1 MPVTINGTSGLSGV
15 DGSAGT
21 PAIQG
26 SDTNTGIYFPAAD
39 TVAVSVGG
47 TDAFRATPGGN
58 MSITGTMAMGSSF
71 LRNRIIN
78 GDMRIDQRNA
88 GASIANTTSNLYSVD
103 RWAIFGSVATKFT
116 AQQNAGSVTPPAGY
130 THYLGITSS
139 SAYVVGASESF
150 GVRQYVEGLNTAD
163 FGFGSAS
170 AATITLSFW
179 VRSSLTG
186 NFGGCVYNS
195 GASRIYP
202 FTYSISS
209 ANTWEQKTVTIAGD
223 TTGTWL
229 KDTNSGIGV
238 QFSLGAGA
246 TVSGT
251 AGAWTASVHL
261 QPTGSTSV
269 VGTNGATWYVTGVQL
284 EAGTVATPFE
294 RRLYGQELALCQRYF
309 YKIGGA
315 TSIPWANGQISGSG
329 ASTAAVFFPVQLRTS
344 ASLTII
350 GTGFNAQDNSAGP
363 FTATIALAAANQTSA
378 QMSYTHSALTG
389 NAARNLVTAN
399 SNSFLQFSAE
409 L

>member
-1 MPVTINGTSGLSGV
+1 MALETGTYISDLVSTNPLGTDTLDKADDHLRLIKSTIKTTFPNITGAVNATHTDLNTLEALIDSTSGRG
-15 DGSAGT
+15 
-21 PAIQG
+21 
-26 SDTNTGIYFPAAD
+26 F
-39 TVAVSVGG
+39 
-47 TDAFRATPGGN
+47 
-58 MSITGTMAMGSSF
+58 M
-71 LRNRIIN
+71 RNRIIN

-150 GVRQYVEGLNTAD
+150 AVRQYVEGLNAAD
-163 FGFGSAS
+163 FGFGAAG

-186 NFGGCVYNS
+186 SFGGSVYNS

-223 TTGTWL
+223 TSGTWL

-251 AGAWTASVHL
+251 AGAWTASAHL

-284 EAGTVATPFE
+284 EAGSVATPFE
-294 RRLYGQELALCQRYF
+294 RRLYGQELALCQRYYQARGF
-309 YKIGGA
+309 FHTGYNSASGTLDVDAPFPVVMRTAPTITFSASPAYTNCSGQTTVSIQDYRLIARVTVTALGSA
-315 TSIPWANGQISGSG
+315 TVNTSW
-329 ASTAAVFFPVQLRTS
+329 TAA
-344 ASLTII
+344 
-350 GTGFNAQDNSAGP
+350 
-363 FTATIALAAANQTSA
+363 
-378 QMSYTHSALTG
+378 
-389 NAARNLVTAN
+389 
-399 SNSFLQFSAE
+399 AE